1 MLASIVA
8 RTRGV
13 KNLLASLAPNAPR
26 RSPRL
31 GSRRCRLHRV
41 EFVASPS
48 SAYSQLVA
56 SVMPLRSNALATARD
71 SPSVSRQHFRYPAS
85 ARSLRRCRVRR
96 MCSVFTLARSLTPV
110 AIRATARNQLGRRS
124 QVLSVTRQPCS
135 VATMPYCQREIG
147 PYIESENPTGIG
159 VGNGARRGPAPST
172 VFVATDK
179 HRSLANIVAFAQL
192 HRHHFLGQR
201 GQCRQISD
209 QPVYQVGIGVDLNG
223 DRHRRPIRVWHPAI
237 IARWAGRSRWAPPRA
252 DARRSGTSGYLR
264 RRRRH

>member
-147 PYIESENPTGIG
+147 IMPDRTSKAKTRPGSAS
-159 VGNGARRGPAPST
+159 VT
-172 VFVATDK
+172 VHV
-179 HRSLANIVAFAQL
+179 
-192 HRHHFLGQR
+192 
-201 GQCRQISD
+201 
-209 QPVYQVGIGVDLNG
+209 VYQVGIGVDLNG

>member
-147 PYIESENPTGIG
+147 IMPDRTSKAKTRPGSASVTVHVVVQRRPPFSLRPTT
-159 VGNGARRGPAPST
+159 PLP
-172 VFVATDK
+172 
-179 HRSLANIVAFAQL
+179 
-192 HRHHFLGQR
+192 
-201 GQCRQISD
+201 CE
-209 QPVYQVGIGVDLNG
+209 
-223 DRHRRPIRVWHPAI
+223 HRRLCATASPPLPRPA
-237 IARWAGRSRWAPPRA
+237 RPVSA
-252 DARRSGTSGYLR
+252 DQ
-264 RRRRH
+264 